1 LFIIGTVRLT
11 KSKQKPERK
20 IKVMRTK
27 RTRRNKGKEL
37 IAVAAVCVLSIG
49 AFSGAYIALNDQIFA
64 RATSEPTLLAPP
76 PEVAESEN
84 YTEPENDS
92 ILDQSPAVAASY
104 TDSGAEYVP
113 ENVTKNETDEFV
125 VPALT
130 VMASPDQESAIPAVA
145 MSIEDAAQTGAR
157 YIWDVFGSNIDGM
170 YVRMFYGDHASQI
183 NTWWVGNVFVENP
196 ENPMQN
202 YVVHPVTYEKRA
214 LPIYTFVINAIT
226 GQRIDVSYINPQG
239 IPENIYISPEVM
251 LYRGDDDSMSFRW
264 ALLESGWF
272 DMDVYEQIELLGM
285 SDESLEAYLQTAK
298 KLAEA
303 QFNTTGVSNVQ
314 LDTFWANGMIDGV
327 VDLAT
332 IVFVA
337 LDSTGREAII
347 TISAS
352 DAAFQSINISTQHND
367 FVPGFE
373 FYYPGGGVG

>member
-1 LFIIGTVRLT
+1 M
-11 KSKQKPERK
+11 K
-20 IKVMRTK
+20 TK
-27 RTRRNKGKEL
+27 RTRGNKGKEL
-37 IAVAAVCVLSIG
+37 IAVATVCVLSIG
-49 AFSGAYIALNDQIFA
+49 VFSGAYIALNDQIFA

-76 PEVAESEN
+76 PEVAVSEN
-84 YTEPENDS
+84 YTEPENER

-113 ENVTKNETDEFV
+113 ENVTKNETGEFV

-130 VMASPDQESAIPAVA
+130 VMASPDQESEISVVA

-157 YIWDVFGSNIDGM
+157 YIWDVFGANIDGM

-183 NTWWVGNVFVENP
+183 NTWWVGNVFTENP
-196 ENPMQN
+196 DHPTQN
-202 YVVHPVTYEKRA
+202 YVVHPFTYEKRA
-214 LPIYTFVINAIT
+214 LPIYTFVVNAIT
-226 GQRIDVSYINPQG
+226 GQRIDVSYISPQG
-239 IPENIYISPEVM
+239 IPENIYISPEVKS
-251 LYRGDDDSMSFRW
+251 YRGDDDSMSFRW

-272 DMDVYEQIELLGM
+272 DMDIYEQIELLGL
-285 SDESLEAYLQTAK
+285 SDEALEAYLQTAK
-298 KLAEA
+298 RLAEA
-303 QFNTTGVSNVQ
+303 QFNTTSVSNVQ

-352 DAAFQSINISTQHND
+352 DAVFQSINISTQHND

-373 FYYPGGGVG
+373 FYYLGGGVG